1 MGKGG
6 KLADCGVIKAKR
18 AKSFN
23 EERNLR
29 VR

>member
-23 EERNLR
+23 ERNLR
-29 VR
+29 VG